1 MNEKAKTLKELRLEK
16 KLSQLEVAKKIGKN
30 ERGFANLDKGI
41 SKLQLL
47 DAAKLAYVYGVDLDT
62 IFIANLQTLKNVPVD
77 APVFTNLPCCV

>member
-1 MNEKAKTLKELRLEK
+1 MNEKAKTLKELRLQK

-30 ERGFANLDKGI
+30 ERGFANLEKGI

-62 IFIANLQTLKNVPVD
+62 IFIANLQTLEKTSLD
-77 APVFTNLPCCV
+77 APVFINLPYCV

>member
-30 ERGFANLDKGI
+30 ERGFANLEKGI

-62 IFIANLQTLKNVPVD
+62 IFIANLQTLEKTSLD
-77 APVFTNLPCCV
+77 APVFINLPYCV